1 MNKDRM
7 MTFMARCPTCSS
19 RYSIFIGAEDA
30 YTVYASS
37 EPIKWNIETCKWGNE
52 VKESLGNEVLNKSGG
67 RLEQAREGQQEHTK
81 TLLSQTK
88 LSRLA
93 SGHPTTHRNQ
103 VVGLDGLKKVLGGRK
118 CVFERSRSGGF
129 MI

>member
-1 MNKDRM
+1 M
-7 MTFMARCPTCSS
+7 MTFSP
-19 RYSIFIGAEDA
+19 RYPPCTSDQIFFIAATDA
-30 YTVYASS
+30 YTVYA
-37 EPIKWNIETCKWGNE
+37 PVAAIKIFDRKCKWGN
-52 VKESLGNEVLNKSGG
+52 VAKTSLLNEVLNKFRG
-67 RLEQAREGQQEHTK
+67 RPKQAREGQQEHTEA
-81 TLLSQTK
+81 LLSQTK

-103 VVGLDGLKKVLGGRK
+103 VVGLGGIKKVLGGRK